1 MSDDP
6 AILVAR
12 RYARGATVGAVVV
25 AAGWHLGHDL
35 PIILTGWSGYLY
47 PWLAVA
53 ASSGYLLIGV
63 AAAVALLR
71 SDKPIRAVWAWAVAA
86 LTVVV
91 ATIVACPPDQVTGPL
106 NWSWGS
112 IGWLGVILFWR
123 RRHHVRELC
132 LFLAADAAIVLTGM
146 IAAGFTDRVALAR
159 YLMVLVGILTL
170 QIGGAVGG
178 HALDAAARWAA
189 DASARRAE
197 TEAAR
202 RSAELV
208 HADRLRRY
216 EAVRL
221 AAADLLTEIANGA
234 DPADE
239 RLRRDCAV
247 GAARLRRLMA
257 ETDDAPEPLLRTL
270 RAHVAD
276 AERRR
281 VLVTMEPPVGT
292 IPDLPPEV
300 ADALADAPARA
311 LRAARTEARVTVY
324 ATPREVIVSVVA
336 DTDDEFADG
345 GGPTTATYDGG
356 TYDGGTD
363 GGGTDGGGTDGGG
376 TDGGGTDGGGTDGGG
391 TDGAEAGDA
400 VVSGAE
406 LGSEIGTELG
416 LETGSETGSETDADM
431 GAADGGVGTD
441 GAPVVVR
448 NGVHVTWQREGR
460 SLWIQSRW
468 PVG

>member
-12 RYARGATVGAVVV
+12 RYARGATAAAVVV

-35 PIILTGWSGYLY
+35 PVTLASWPDYLH
-47 PWLAVA
+47 PWLAA
-53 ASSGYLLIGV
+53 AAGGGYLLLGG

-71 SDKPIRAVWAWAVAA
+71 SQRPIRGVWAYAA
-86 LTVVV
+86 
-91 ATIVACPPDQVTGPL
+91 ATLGLVIAMIVALPPDQLIGPG

-123 RRHHVRELC
+123 RRHHLRELC

-146 IAAGFTDRVALAR
+146 VAAGVTDRVSLAR
-159 YLMVLVGILTL
+159 YLMVLAGSLTL

-197 TEAAR
+197 TEVAR

-221 AAADLLTEIANGA
+221 AAADLLTEIAEGV

-239 RLRRDCAV
+239 RVRRDCAV

-257 ETDDAPEPLLRTL
+257 ETDDEPEPLLRIL
-270 RAHVAD
+270 RAHVTD

-281 VLVTMEPPVGT
+281 VLVTMEPPVGAL
-292 IPDLPPEV
+292 PDLPPDV
-300 ADALADAPARA
+300 ADALAAAPAQA

-336 DTDDEFADG
+336 DTDDESADDG
-345 GGPTTATYDGG
+345 GSAADTVGADVGHAGAAGAGLVGVDTH
-356 TYDGGTD
+356 
-363 GGGTDGGGTDGGG
+363 GGGVDVGGAAVDTRGAGAGGAG
-376 TDGGGTDGGGTDGGG
+376 PVGVDADSAGLGGAGI
-391 TDGAEAGDA
+391 DGAS
-400 VVSGAE
+400 VR
-406 LGSEIGTELG
+406 
-416 LETGSETGSETDADM
+416 
-431 GAADGGVGTD
+431 
-441 GAPVVVR
+441 VR
-448 NGVHVTWQREGR
+448 NGVHVTRQREGR
-460 SLWIQSRW
+460 SLWIQSSW
-468 PVG
+468 PVGLPSP